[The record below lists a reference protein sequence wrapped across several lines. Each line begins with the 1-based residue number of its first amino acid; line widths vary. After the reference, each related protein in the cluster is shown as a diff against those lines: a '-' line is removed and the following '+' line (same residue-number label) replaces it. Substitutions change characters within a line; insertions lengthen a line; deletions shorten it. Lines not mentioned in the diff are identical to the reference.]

1 MESML
6 HVLLCHIRC
15 ESRNVSANRCLQNF
29 RSLLIELAKEVNA
42 PELLPSALYDL
53 SRYLPSQLAMGHM
66 NTPDGITHHLRY
78 DDLLK
83 VLRGKE
89 QAARFFSTFI
99 VNELEGRAPSQWCL
113 NRNDLHPST
122 KRACQLAFEAIT
134 FELIRDVNGIVFNR
148 NSDPLFAIADS
159 FLMQTREDVPGAE
172 NRVIYRACESCRMEY
187 GAIVDAMRE
196 DFWRRIPEWF
206 ELEVSN
212 WG

>member
-1 MESML
+1 MDETL
-6 HVLLCHIRC
+6 IFC
-15 ESRNVSANRCLQNF
+15 
-29 RSLLIELAKEVNA
+29 SLLIELAKEVHA
-42 PELLPSALYDL
+42 PELLPSAFYDL
-53 SRYLPSQLAMGHM
+53 SRYLPSQLAVGY
-66 NTPDGITHHLRY
+66 TTTQDGVVHHLAL

-89 QAARFFSTFI
+89 QAARFFSTFV
-99 VNELEGRAPSQWCL
+99 VNELEGRTPSQWCL
-113 NRNDLHPST
+113 NRNDLLSSR

-134 FELIRDVNGIVFNR
+134 FELIRDVNGMVFNR

-159 FLMQTREDVPGAE
+159 FLMQTREDIPGFD
-172 NRVIYRACESCRMEY
+172 NVTIYRACESCRMEY

-206 ELEVSN
+206 ELEVKN